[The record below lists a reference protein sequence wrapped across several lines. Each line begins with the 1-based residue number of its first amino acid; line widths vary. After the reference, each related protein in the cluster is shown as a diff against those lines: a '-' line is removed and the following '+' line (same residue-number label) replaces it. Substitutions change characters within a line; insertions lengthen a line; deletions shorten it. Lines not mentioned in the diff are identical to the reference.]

1 MKQEIIDLIDNQ
13 IQQENRELYG
23 NHIARLESDISDVD
37 ELWEVMKTLGCYVAG
52 GYWTSIFTNTEV
64 NDIDV
69 YFRSKE
75 SLEWFLKSAFGE
87 AEGESP
93 EKYEDL
99 VDIPSYGLRCI
110 GYTDKSIMFTTKN
123 SGQQVQLIH
132 NKFYESA
139 EDIFNTFDYTINMC
153 AYDFKKDLIIMD
165 DRFPIDVMARR
176 LVVNTNTS
184 FPIISQLRI
193 DKYKQRGYS
202 INRKEFL
209 KLSIA
214 VARLELKTW
223 DQAMK
228 QLAGMY
234 GWCIDELF
242 DTTKE
247 FSIEELLLQLEDLEF
262 NKQQV
267 KPFEPIN
274 DLSTLLEGLDEINET
289 PDPDKEYFYYKKV
302 NKTSDPNVFKSQ
314 HNNNFTYVIGE
325 KVQCDKRGIFV
336 FKSARKAEEFFMGDT
351 VIKLTSGK
359 QKAKLLPD
367 SGGGKYSTNS
377 ELTVVGVVNDKGFT
391 KPSKGVPVQAVPN
404 DNFPY

>member
-52 GYWTSIFTNTEV
+52 GYWTSVFTNTEV

-75 SLEWFLKSAFGE
+75 SLEWCLKSAFSE
-87 AEGESP
+87 AEVYDVP
-93 EKYEDL
+93 EEFEDL
-99 VDIPSYGLRCI
+99 VNITSYGLRCI
-110 GYTDKSIMFTTKN
+110 GYTDKSIMFTMKN

-153 AYDFKKDLIIMD
+153 AYDLKKDLIIMD

-223 DQAMK
+223 DQAIK

-234 GWCIDELF
+234 GWCIDDLF

-274 DLSTLLEGLDEINET
+274 DLSTLLDGLDEINET

-302 NKTSDPNVFKSQ
+302 KKTSDPNVFKSQ
-314 HNNNFTYVIGE
+314 HNSSFMYVIGE
-325 KVQCDKRGIFV
+325 KVKCDKRGIFV
-336 FKSARKAEEFFMGDT
+336 FKSARKAEEFLMGDT

-377 ELTVVGVVNDKGFT
+377 ELKVVGVVDFK
-391 KPSKGVPVQAVPN
+391 KPSAAPNSSAPVTIAPR
-404 DNFPY
+404 F

>member
-1 MKQEIIDLIDNQ
+1 MREEILELIDNK

-23 NHIARLESDISDVD
+23 NHIARLEEDISNVD

-52 GYWTSIFTNTEV
+52 GYWTSVFTNTEV

-75 SLEWFLKSAFGE
+75 TLELFLKSAFGE
-87 AEGESP
+87 AEGEAP
-93 EKYEDL
+93 EEFEDL
-99 VDIPSYGLRCI
+99 IDIPSYGIRCI
-110 GYTDKSIMFTTKN
+110 GYTDKSIMFTMKN
-123 SGQQVQLIH
+123 SGHQVQLIH

-139 EDIFNTFDYTINMC
+139 EAIFDTFDYTINMC
-153 AYDFKKDLIIMD
+153 AYDFKKDLMIMH

-176 LVVNTNTS
+176 LVVNPNTS

-209 KLSIA
+209 KLSVA
-214 VARLELKTW
+214 VAGLDLKTW
-223 DQAMK
+223 DQAIK

-247 FSIEELLLQLEDLEF
+247 FSIPELLEQLDELEF
-262 NKQQV
+262 KKDQV
-267 KPFEPIN
+267 KPFEAIS
-274 DLSTLLEGLDEINET
+274 DLDTLLEGIEEMHEEH
-289 PDPDKEYFYYKKV
+289 DPDREYFYYKKV
-302 NKTSDPNVFKSQ
+302 KSTADPNVFKSQ
-314 HNNNFTYVIGE
+314 HNSSFQYKVGE

-336 FKSARKAEEFFMGDT
+336 FKSSRKAENFFMGDT

-359 QKAKLLPD
+359 RKAKLVPD
-367 SGGGKYSTNS
+367 GSGGKYSTND
-377 ELTVVGVVNDKGFT
+377 ELTVVGVVAGKEEK
-391 KPSKGVPVQAVPN
+391 KPVPVQAVP
-404 DNFPY
+404 DINFPY

>member
-23 NHIARLESDISDVD
+23 NHIARLESDISEVD

-52 GYWTSIFTNTEV
+52 GYWTSVFTNTEV

-75 SLEWFLKSAFGE
+75 SLEWFLKSAFSE

-99 VDIPSYGLRCI
+99 VDIQSYGLRCI
-110 GYTDKSIMFTTKN
+110 GYTDKSIMFTMKN

-223 DQAMK
+223 DQAIK

-274 DLSTLLEGLDEINET
+274 DLSTLLDGLDEINET

-302 NKTSDPNVFKSQ
+302 KKTSDPNVFKSQ
-314 HNNNFTYVIGE
+314 HNSNFTYVIGE
-325 KVQCDKRGIFV
+325 KVKCDKRGIFV
-336 FKSARKAEEFFMGDT
+336 FKSARKAEEFFMGNT

-359 QKAKLLPD
+359 QKAKLTPD

-377 ELTVVGVVNDKGFT
+377 ELTVVGVVDFK
-391 KPSKGVPVQAVPN
+391 KPSAAPNSPAPVTIAPR
-404 DNFPY
+404 F